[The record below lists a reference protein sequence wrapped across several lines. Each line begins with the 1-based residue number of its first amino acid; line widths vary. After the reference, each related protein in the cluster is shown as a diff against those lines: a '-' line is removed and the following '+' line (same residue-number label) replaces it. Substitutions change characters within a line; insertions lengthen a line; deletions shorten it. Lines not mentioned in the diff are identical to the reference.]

1 MTPPKSPNII
11 WILSDQHRAQAL
23 GCAGDPNLNTPT
35 LDRMMGA
42 ARSAIGGSPVCS
54 PFRGSLLTSIY
65 PHQCIPGHDAPLP
78 QNVPTIAHAF
88 KSAGY
93 QTAYFGKWHVDGAL
107 HRDPKTRPAH
117 QFVAPERRGGF
128 NTWLGYENN
137 NAQYDCW
144 VHGHDASGDP
154 VDHYKLPTYET
165 DALTDL
171 LIDHLKNQS
180 VDQPFFAVLA
190 VQPPHSPYVAPE
202 SFTQRHNPEN
212 IQLRPNVSLVER
224 IQTRSKKDLA
234 GYYAMIE
241 NIDHNTQRVFD
252 TLKNQNLADN
262 TIVIYFS
269 DHGDMHGSQG
279 RILKCAPWEESIRIP
294 FLVSDGHGNALP
306 QTQPTTPDLINHV
319 DIGPTSLGLCNIT
332 PPDTF
337 QGADYSGYFGTDHPI
352 PQIDSAYL
360 QIVDP
365 GYQCGFASDRERP
378 WRGVITQDGWKY
390 AILEGQPWLMYNL
403 NEDPYETANLAL
415 DGQFRND
422 RQRLQDLLADWIT
435 RTDDK
440 FKLPNISWVTRKN
453 LM

>member
-1 MTPPKSPNII
+1 MPIKQPNII

-23 GCAGDPNLNTPT
+23 SCAGDPNLSTPT
-35 LDRMMGA
+35 LDRMKGA
-42 ARSAIGGSPVCS
+42 ACSGIGGSPVCS

-65 PHQCIPGHDAPLP
+65 PHHCIPGHDDPLP
-78 QNVPTIAHAF
+78 QNVPTIAHTF
-88 KSAGY
+88 KGAGY
-93 QTAYFGKWHVDGAL
+93 HTAYFGKWHVDGAI
-107 HRDPKTRPAH
+107 HRTPDTRPAH

-128 NTWLGYENN
+128 DCWIGYENN

-154 VDHYKLPTYET
+154 VDLYKLPSYET
-165 DALTDL
+165 DDLTDL
-171 LIDHLKNQS
+171 LINHLKNQTS
-180 VDQPFFAVLA
+180 EQPFFAVLA

-202 SFTQRHNPEN
+202 AFTKRHTPEE
-212 IQLRPNVSLVER
+212 IQLRPNVSLVDR
-224 IQTRSKKDLA
+224 IQDRSKKDLA

-241 NIDHNTQRVFD
+241 NLDHNTQRVLD
-252 TLKNQNLADN
+252 TLKTTHLADN
-262 TIVIYFS
+262 TQVIYFS

-294 FLVSDGHGNALP
+294 FLVSDGHGKALP
-306 QTQPTTPDLINHV
+306 QIQTTTPDLINHV
-319 DIGPTSLGLCNIT
+319 DIGPTTLGLCGIDA
-332 PPDTF
+332 PDTF
-337 QGADYSGYFGTDHPI
+337 QGADYSGYFGTNRPI

-365 GYQCGFASDRERP
+365 GYRCGFASDRERP
-378 WRGVITQDGWKY
+378 WRGVITNDGWKY

-435 RTDDK
+435 RTDDT
-440 FKLPNISWVTRKN
+440 FQLPDITWVSRA
-453 LM
+453 